1 MKRLSFFLILL
12 SFQTHANPI
21 ARYFFRVIP
30 IEEAHLIF
38 GKPAENIFLS
48 SVKVLV
54 WNIKKTEEPTWSSE
68 FKKYSADRDMILA
81 QEAYESPI
89 FYSTLTELSSF
100 QWDLGASFEFR
111 RDRNRAT
118 GVMIGSKVEPL
129 ATLVEHTTD
138 KEPVVNT
145 PKPTIYAKYPLHNQE
160 LLVISVHAIN
170 LTNFDT
176 FKRHLAQMEN
186 VISSHKGPVLW
197 AGDFNTRT
205 KERTNYLMR
214 LVEKLKFTPVKF
226 KNGDQRMV
234 FKFTKNFLDHAFLRD
249 LKAEA
254 AEVIVDSRG
263 SDHKPLLL
271 EVYPD

>member
-1 MKRLSFFLILL
+1 MKHILFFLIFL
-12 SFQTHANPI
+12 SSQSHANPI

-30 IEEAHLIF
+30 IEEAHRIF
-38 GKPAENIFLS
+38 GAPTENVFLS

-54 WNIKKTEEPTWSSE
+54 WNIKKTEEPSWPNE
-68 FKKYSADRDMILA
+68 FKKYSADRDLVLA
-81 QEAYESPI
+81 QEAYETPL
-89 FYSTLTELSSF
+89 FYSILTELNAF
-100 QWDLGASFEFR
+100 QWDIGASFEFR
-111 RDRNRAT
+111 RDGNKAT

-138 KEPVVNT
+138 KEPLVNT
-145 PKPTIYAKYPLHNQE
+145 PKPTIYAKYPLHNEE

-176 FKRHLAQMEN
+176 FKRHMAQMEN
-186 VISSHKGPVLW
+186 VISTHKGPVLW

-205 KERTNYLMR
+205 KARTSYLMR
-214 LVEKLKFTPVKF
+214 LVEKLKFKPVKF

-234 FKFTKNFLDHAFLRD
+234 FKFTKNYLDHAFIRD
-249 LKAEA
+249 LKADA